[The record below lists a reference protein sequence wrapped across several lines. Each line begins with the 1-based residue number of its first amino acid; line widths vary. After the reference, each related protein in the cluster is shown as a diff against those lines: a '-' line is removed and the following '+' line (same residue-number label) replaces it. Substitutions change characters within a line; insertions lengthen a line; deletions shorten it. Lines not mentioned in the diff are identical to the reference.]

1 MLYPID
7 FRDSFDK
14 TLIFW
19 MEKFVRFKLNSLS
32 NRQVKDKERFAKVL
46 SKLTSGTS
54 TLQELTACVK
64 EARNAG
70 LTGINTFYKPLE
82 KLYPFLMSYGAAS
95 MKEIDEELI
104 INFLSAETGGLSDA
118 TKKNYRIAMISFFGY
133 IDKQNQDDDGKS
145 HLFRIE
151 LKNWGG
157 LRGSSGQKLPSY
169 MSEEEIDRFLSAIDN
184 YPFGSVLE
192 DRNRLLLKLIIY
204 TGIRVGEAL
213 SLKTKDLIPQG
224 EVYLI
229 KIVGKGNKHRVV
241 MIKARHIE
249 RHLSSWLEVKTCK
262 DELLFCN
269 KKNTQLTQ
277 AYVSRIVES
286 VLQVAGIRKEKN
298 GAHMLR
304 HSFATLLYRRKK
316 DLILV
321 QEALGHASLNTSR
334 IYTHFD
340 EDRLFEAA
348 SIMDDLGS

>member
-7 FRDSFDK
+7 FRDSFEQ
-14 TLIFW
+14 TLLFW
-19 MEKFVRFKLNSLS
+19 MERFVKFKLNSLS
-32 NRQVKDKERFAKVL
+32 NRQVRDKERFARVL
-46 SKLTSGTS
+46 SKLNSGVKNID
-54 TLQELTACVK
+54 ELTNCVK

-82 KLYPFLMSYGAAS
+82 KLYPFLVNYGAAS

-104 INFLSAETGGLSDA
+104 INFLSSETGGLSDA

-133 IDKQNQDDDGKS
+133 IDKQNQDEEGRS

-157 LRGSSGQKLPSY
+157 LKGSSGQKLPAY
-169 MSEEEIDRFLSAIDN
+169 MREDEIERFLLAIDN
-184 YPFGSVLE
+184 YPFHQDIQ
-192 DRNRLLLKLIIY
+192 DRNRLLIKMILY

-213 SLKTKDLIPQG
+213 SLRVRDIIPQDD
-224 EVYLI
+224 VYLL

-241 MIKARHIE
+241 MIKACHIE
-249 RHLSSWLEVKTCK
+249 RHLSSWLSIRSCK

-269 KKNTQLTQ
+269 KKHSALTQ
-277 AYVSRIVES
+277 AYVSRIVENILTS
-286 VLQVAGIRKEKN
+286 AGIRKEKN

-304 HSFATLLYRRKK
+304 HTFATLLYRRKK
-316 DLILV
+316 DLVLV

-340 EDRLFEAA
+340 EDRLREAA
-348 SIMDDLGS
+348 SIMDDLS

>member
-14 TLIFW
+14 TLLFW
-19 MEKFVRFKLNSLS
+19 MERFVKFKLNSLS
-32 NRQVKDKERFAKVL
+32 NRQVRDKERFAKVL
-46 SKLTSGTS
+46 GVLNSGVKS
-54 TLQELTACVK
+54 IGELSDCAK

-70 LTGINTFYKPLE
+70 LLGINTFYKPLE

-133 IDKQNQDDDGKS
+133 IDKQNQDDEGRS

-157 LRGSSGQKLPSY
+157 LKGSSGQKLPAY
-169 MSEEEIDRFLSAIDN
+169 MGEDEIERFLSAIDN
-184 YPFGSVLE
+184 YPFHQELQ
-192 DRNRLLLKLIIY
+192 DRNRLLIKTILY

-213 SLKTKDLIPQG
+213 SLRVRDVIPQND
-224 EVYLI
+224 VYLL

-241 MIKARHIE
+241 MIKACHIE
-249 RHLSSWLEVKTCK
+249 RHLSSWLEVRFCK

-269 KKNTQLTQ
+269 KKQSALTQ
-277 AYVSRIVES
+277 AYVSRIVENILMS
-286 VLQVAGIRKEKN
+286 AGIRKEKN

-304 HSFATLLYRRKK
+304 HTFATLLYRRKK
-316 DLILV
+316 DLVLV

-340 EDRLFEAA
+340 EDRLREAA
-348 SIMDDLGS
+348 SIMDDLS